1 MVQWSRFQVHA
12 FWNVASRG
20 QVERCSDGHTSYPGR
35 PKLKE
40 AGAQGF
46 NLRKGMPGYTFPAT
60 HTSCPTQ
67 ADLILLHS
75 TLLCFADNLFLKNL
89 KVHGNPVSSKSTG
102 TVFPTVLFFNL
113 VVYIFFF
120 SHIQL
125 WELNRNEGGC
135 CRIEAFELWCWRRL
149 LRVPWTARRSNQ
161 SILREINPEYLLE
174 GLMLMLKL
182 QYFGHL
188 TRTADSLEKFLM
200 LGKIEGR
207 RRRGHQRIRWLDGIT
222 DAMDVN
228 LGKLQ

>member
-1 MVQWSRFQVHA
+1 MATSPPWADHPGEEFGESHASLERINFHMVQWSRFQVHA

-40 AGAQGF
+40 AGAHGF

-60 HTSCPTQ
+60 HASCPTQ

-125 WELNRNEGGC
+125 
-135 CRIEAFELWCWRRL
+135 
-149 LRVPWTARRSNQ
+149 
-161 SILREINPEYLLE
+161 
-174 GLMLMLKL
+174 
-182 QYFGHL
+182 
-188 TRTADSLEKFLM
+188 
-200 LGKIEGR
+200 
-207 RRRGHQRIRWLDGIT
+207 
-222 DAMDVN
+222 
-228 LGKLQ
+228 